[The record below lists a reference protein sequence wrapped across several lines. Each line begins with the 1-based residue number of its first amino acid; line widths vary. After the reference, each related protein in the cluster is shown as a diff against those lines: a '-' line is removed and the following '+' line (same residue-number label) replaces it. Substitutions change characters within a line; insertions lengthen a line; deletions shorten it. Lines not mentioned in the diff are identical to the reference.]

1 MVKNKIQL
9 VALFLVL
16 LFVSMACSFSASTA
30 NIQDAYLAADE
41 EGTTPVK
48 SFTQDQVFY
57 AIVNMANA
65 PDDTTLKATWY
76 AVDAEGVEPNLM
88 IDEVSLTGGDGVYPF
103 SLENNDLWPLGT
115 YKVDLWLNDK
125 LDRTLEF
132 TVE

>member
-9 VALFLVL
+9 IALFLVL

-30 NIQDAYLAADE
+30 NIKDAYLAADE

-57 AIVNMANA
+57 AIVSLANA
-65 PDDTTLKATWY
+65 SDDTTLKATWY

>member
-1 MVKNKIQL
+1 MVKIKIQL
-9 VALFLVL
+9 IALFLVL
-16 LFVSMACSFSASTA
+16 LIVSIACSFSASTA
-30 NIQDAYLAADE
+30 NIKDAYLSIDE
-41 EGTTPVK
+41 EGTNPVN

-57 AIVNMANA
+57 AIVNLANA

-76 AVDAEGVEPNLM
+76 AVDVEGVEPNLM
-88 IDEVSLTGGDGVYPF
+88 IDEVTLTGGDGVYPF
-103 SLENNDLWPLGT
+103 SLENNDLWPLGS